1 MMFYRLTNFAK
12 NAISTVIC
20 LLGIPLLIR
29 EWVCRNRIAILL
41 YHDVQP
47 EVFAKHI
54 VYLSRHYAIISLDI
68 LVSAIYKKD
77 FSEIP
82 PKSVVITIDDG
93 HAGNF
98 ALLPII
104 NQYRICPTI
113 YVCTQIINTHRHFW
127 FKFARQS
134 KKVKERLKKLL
145 NAKRLASL
153 KQEVDFEPEKEY
165 QDRQALDIEEM
176 KQMKQDV
183 DFQPHTQFHP
193 ILPQCTETECKQEIL
208 GSKMDLEKYLGI
220 ERLHFSYPNGDYTE
234 REIEIVKAAGYRS
247 ARTTDLGWNSIS
259 TPPYKLKAIPISDNA
274 GLIRFRAELTT
285 IPQRLGKW
293 VNSLLWRIT
302 K

>member
-1 MMFYRLTNFAK
+1 MPHRLTNFVKTAL
-12 NAISTVIC
+12 STFIC

-29 EWVCRNRIAILL
+29 EWICRNRVAILL
-41 YHDVQP
+41 YHDVNP
-47 EVFAKHI
+47 EIFAKHI
-54 VYLSRHYAIISLDI
+54 AYLTRHYAIISLDI

-93 HAGNF
+93 HAGNVT
-98 ALLPII
+98 LLPIFK
-104 NQYRICPTI
+104 QYRIHPTI

-127 FKFARQS
+127 FRIQEQS
-134 KKVKERLKKLL
+134 KKEKERLKRLP
-145 NAKRLASL
+145 NAERLARL
-153 KQEVDFEPEKEY
+153 KQKDNFEPEKAY
-165 QDRQALDIEEM
+165 QDRQALNIDEM
-176 KQMKQDV
+176 KEMIQDV

-208 GSKMDLEKYLGI
+208 SSKVDLEKFLGI
-220 ERLHFSYPNGDYTE
+220 ECLHFSYPNGDYTE
-234 REIEIVKAAGYRS
+234 REVKIVKVGGFRS
-247 ARTTDLGWNSIS
+247 ARTTDLGWNSVNTS
-259 TPPYKLKAIPISDNA
+259 PYKLKAISISDDA

-302 K
+302 N